1 MIDFKDKAASLVSL
15 AKNRTKKQ
23 PVSED
28 QELRHLD
35 RIRLMELIV
44 DQRKKIEELEEKLAE
59 ANSRL
64 EARTVRLDIE
74 NVGEKEDLS
83 RMLRSVLREL
93 EGTFGTD

>member
-64 EARTVRLDIE
+64 DARTVRLDIE